1 MPAPGTQKI
10 TYDSLHRYA
19 VDPNRR
25 VQLPFPWRSAKPI
38 EFTMIV
44 WPQHDCGP
52 GLRVLPPEEMDK
64 LREKIA
70 AMPTAEKTVLKRHIG
85 SSSARVS
92 VDSAKR
98 LAIPAEMA
106 DAAGIGDE
114 AVFAGMLDYFEIW
127 PPQRYAEMKALQKSE
142 LSRALQLLE

>member
-1 MPAPGTQKI
+1 MRASATQKI
-10 TYDSLHRYA
+10 TYDSLHRYS

-44 WPQHDCGP
+44 WQQHDAGP
-52 GLRVLPPEEMDK
+52 CLRVLPPEEMVK
-64 LREKIA
+64 LREQIA
-70 AMPTAEKTVLKRHIG
+70 VMPTAEQTALKRHIG
-85 SSSARVS
+85 SNSARVS
-92 VDSAKR
+92 VDSAQR

-106 DAAGIGDE
+106 DTAGIKDQ

-127 PPQRYAEMKALQKSE
+127 PPDRYAAMNASQKSAVT
-142 LSRALQLLE
+142 RAFQLLV